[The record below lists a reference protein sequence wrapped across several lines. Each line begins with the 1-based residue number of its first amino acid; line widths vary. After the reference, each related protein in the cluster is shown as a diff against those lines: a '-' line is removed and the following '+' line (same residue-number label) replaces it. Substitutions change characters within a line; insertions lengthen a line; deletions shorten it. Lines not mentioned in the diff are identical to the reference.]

1 MTDLSIEK
9 RAIARNTVYSAGAK
23 ILQLASS
30 FVFMPWL
37 LRRFGLANYGIFL
50 LAGSV
55 SVYLGLLDFGVGSAV
70 TKFVAEHR
78 VRGENEEL
86 GRVVSNVTAYY
97 SAIGVLAFLLLV
109 AFAQFGVGLFHL
121 SGADLGLARS
131 LFMASAVIALLAWP
145 LSIGYSVLAG
155 IQRYDLSA
163 RIGVA
168 VMLGNLIVTAG
179 VLILR
184 LGPLSLLASMGV
196 VSVLGGLASVAAAW
210 RQLGA
215 AVPRSIHLVDRATLT
230 RVFSF
235 SWSVFVIQLTALVT
249 DVQTDRLVLAAFV
262 GPAAIGLYEAAAKL
276 HGLIAQLAP
285 LPTSALVPAAS
296 HLNAHERPEALRAL
310 FLRGTKY
317 TVGFVVPIAVT
328 LMILARP
335 LLTHWLGS
343 DFASM
348 APAAQA
354 FLSMW
359 VFFPNLTVAFS
370 ILIGTGNMR
379 FLVRLNIV
387 QAVLNLAL
395 SLILVQRFGVLGVII
410 GTVATDL
417 ALYPIAL
424 RYILG
429 TLHVSWAEYVHA
441 VVARTYPLLVAPVV
455 VSWAAIALGL
465 TGTLL
470 GVAVTGMASAAA
482 YWVALYLLGL
492 ADDERADVRALLAS
506 VTRRSAAG

>member
-1 MTDLSIEK
+1 
-9 RAIARNTVYSAGAK
+9 
-23 ILQLASS
+23 
-30 FVFMPWL
+30 
-37 LRRFGLANYGIFL
+37 
-50 LAGSV
+50 
-55 SVYLGLLDFGVGSAV
+55 
-70 TKFVAEHR
+70 
-78 VRGENEEL
+78 
-86 GRVVSNVTAYY
+86 
-97 SAIGVLAFLLLV
+97 
-109 AFAQFGVGLFHL
+109 
-121 SGADLGLARS
+121 
-131 LFMASAVIALLAWP
+131 
-145 LSIGYSVLAG
+145 
-155 IQRYDLSA
+155 
-163 RIGVA
+163 
-168 VMLGNLIVTAG
+168 
-179 VLILR
+179 
-184 LGPLSLLASMGV
+184 
-196 VSVLGGLASVAAAW
+196 
-210 RQLGA
+210 
-215 AVPRSIHLVDRATLT
+215 
-230 RVFSF
+230 
-235 SWSVFVIQLTALVT
+235 
-249 DVQTDRLVLAAFV
+249 
-262 GPAAIGLYEAAAKL
+262 
-276 HGLIAQLAP
+276 
-285 LPTSALVPAAS
+285 
-296 HLNAHERPEALRAL
+296 
-310 FLRGTKY
+310 
-317 TVGFVVPIAVT
+317 
-328 LMILARP
+328 
-335 LLTHWLGS
+335 
-343 DFASM
+343 M